1 MTIPCSLY
9 PLGTSLSKYK
19 PNEIVCDISN
29 GETATI
35 NLCRGVYYIR
45 AQGAGGGGGRAGF
58 ADHGFGGSSGAAFE
72 GTIKIAKSI
81 EVTVTTGVAGK
92 AGASG
97 YDAGTAGTPTTI
109 SEIMSL
115 GGGGGSHYSKAG
127 DGGVF
132 EFIADS
138 SLAEILNATKQKDG
152 YKGIQANRYDMVSGA
167 NSALTGTGGGLS
179 KRPATAPGAGGGG
192 GYQSFAGDG
201 SYGECLI
208 KFIRP

>member
-9 PLGTSLSKYK
+9 PLGTLLSKYK
-19 PNEIVCDISN
+19 PNEILCNISN

-35 NLCRGVYYIR
+35 KLSRGVYYIR

-72 GTIKIAKSI
+72 GTIKVAKNI

-97 YDAGTAGTPTTI
+97 YDAGTAGTPTII
-109 SEIMSL
+109 SEIMEL
-115 GGGGGSHYSKAG
+115 GGGGGGHYSGAG
-127 DGGVF
+127 AAGKF
-132 EFIADS
+132 EFIADGS
-138 SLAEILNATKQKDG
+138 VVEILAATKQKDG
-152 YKGIQANRYDMVSGA
+152 YKGIQANRYEMVSGA
-167 NSALTGTGGGLS
+167 NSALTDTGGGLS

-192 GYQSFAGDG
+192 GYQNSAGAG